1 MAEPVQ
7 ATVVW
12 DEALTHYDFGP
23 SHPMT
28 PIRLDLTARLC
39 REIGLFDLPQLQ
51 VVTAQPAVDEFL
63 ATVHEPAYIAAVRA
77 AALDPTSADPLR
89 GLGTDDDP
97 AFIGMHDASA
107 RIVGA
112 SLAAVQAMWRG
123 ETAHGVNFSGGLHH
137 AMSDRAGGFCI
148 YNDVAVA
155 IRWLLANGAQRVAYV
170 DIDVHHGDGVQDI
183 FWDDP
188 RVLTISVHESGR
200 ALFPGTGFPAET
212 GGPGAEGLAANVAL
226 PPGTG
231 DAQWLRA
238 IHAVVP
244 PLVRAF
250 QPDVLVT
257 QHGCDTHAL
266 DPLAH
271 LQMSVDAQRAAAQAL
286 HELAHEVAGG
296 RWLALGGGG
305 YAVVEVV
312 PRTWTHLV
320 AIAAHAPIDPAAAV
334 PERWREYVQER
345 FGRPGPAVMGD
356 LRRPPEEPA
365 GGPAL
370 PDPPDP
376 PDLPGRPTLPTLP
389 KWRSWTSGV
398 DPQDPVDQAV
408 LATRQAVFPLHG
420 LDVWFD

>member
-1 MAEPVQ
+1 MADPRPPVQ
-7 ATVVW
+7 TTVVW
-12 DEALTHYDFGP
+12 DEALTRYDFGP

-39 REIGLFDLPQLQ
+39 RDLGLFDLPQLQ
-51 VVTAQPAVDEFL
+51 VVAAQPAVDEFL

-77 AALDPTSADPLR
+77 AALDPASADPLR
-89 GLGTDDDP
+89 GLGTEDDP

-107 RIVGA
+107 RIVGG
-112 SLAAVQAMWRG
+112 SLAAAQAVWRG
-123 ETAHGVNFSGGLHH
+123 EAAHGVNFSGGLHH

-155 IRWLLANGAQRVAYV
+155 IRWLLANGARKVAYV

-188 RVLTISVHESGR
+188 RVLTISLHESGR
-200 ALFPGTGFPAET
+200 ALFPGTGFPTEV
-212 GGPGAEGLAANVAL
+212 GGRGAEGSAVNVAL

-238 IHAVVP
+238 IDAVVP
-244 PLVRAF
+244 ALVRDF

-271 LQMSVDAQRAAAQAL
+271 LQMTVDGQRAAAVAL
-286 HELAHEVAGG
+286 HDLAHEVAGG

-320 AIAAHAPIDPAAAV
+320 AIAAHAPIDPATAV
-334 PERWREYVQER
+334 PAAWRAHVRER
-345 FGRPGPAVMGD
+345 FGRPGPSVMGD
-356 LRRPPEEPA
+356 LDRPPQGSA
-365 GGPAL
+365 N
-370 PDPPDP
+370 DPSAPSAP
-376 PDLPGRPTLPTLP
+376 PS
-389 KWRSWTSGV
+389 WRSWASGV
-398 DPQDPVDQAV
+398 DPQDPVDRAV
-408 LATRQAVFPLHG
+408 LATRTAVFPLHG